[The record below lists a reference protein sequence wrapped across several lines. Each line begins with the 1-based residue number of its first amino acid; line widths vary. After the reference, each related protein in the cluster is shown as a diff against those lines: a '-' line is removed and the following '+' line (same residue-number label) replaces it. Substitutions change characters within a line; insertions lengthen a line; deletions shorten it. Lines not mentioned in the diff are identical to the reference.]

1 MWHTLSES
9 KIQLLLHKVRKYLE
23 LLAFLCTILGFK
35 ENWCYS
41 VVWPHN
47 FLHLKTKFVWRFWC
61 RSALLSKKVC
71 NFAILCENVRVNLTA
86 LELVPGHQVGD
97 DFHHLS
103 VIFENPVTVYQAS
116 HLNFK
121 LLCII
126 MCKGGKDFNS

>member
-1 MWHTLSES
+1 M
-9 KIQLLLHKVRKYLE
+9 Q
-23 LLAFLCTILGFK
+23 
-35 ENWCYS
+35 
-41 VVWPHN
+41 
-47 FLHLKTKFVWRFWC
+47 
-61 RSALLSKKVC
+61 
-71 NFAILCENVRVNLTA
+71 VRVIVKKSVKFCHPLLKCQGKFDSPN
-86 LELVPGHQVGD
+86 ELVPGHQVGG

>member
-47 FLHLKTKFVWRFWC
+47 FLHLKTI
-61 RSALLSKKVC
+61 KVC
-71 NFAILCENVRVNLTA
+71 LKVLMQVRVIVKKSVKFCHPLLKCQGKFDSPWA
-86 LELVPGHQVGD
+86 SAWPPSRWWFSPFVCYFWKLCYCIPSQSLKFQV
-97 DFHHLS
+97 
-103 VIFENPVTVYQAS
+103 VVYNHAQGR
-116 HLNFK
+116 
-121 LLCII
+121 
-126 MCKGGKDFNS
+126 KGF